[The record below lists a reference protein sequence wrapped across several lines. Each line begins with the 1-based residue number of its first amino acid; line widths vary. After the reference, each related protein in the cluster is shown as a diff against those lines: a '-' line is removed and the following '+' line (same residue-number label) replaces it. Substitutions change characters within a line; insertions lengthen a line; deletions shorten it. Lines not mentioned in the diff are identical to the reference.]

1 MATKQ
6 QELRVDI
13 LLALFG
19 DNDDKGARDLSDGE
33 KFFISNNSGVRTE
46 IFACLENFS
55 HCLTLNNK
63 VWLDKLRDKLREEI
77 MEKLSFVDVY
87 DKEYGKEKTEA
98 VNEIRA
104 FVISEELVHLSQE
117 KLNKILEII
126 KDKKEEE
133 GLNNFSLLG
142 DK

>member
-63 VWLDKLRDKLREEI
+63 VWLDKLREEI

-98 VNEIRA
+98 VNEITR
-104 FVISEELVHLSQE
+104 FVISGALVTLPPH
-117 KLNKILEII
+117 KLDKILEII

-133 GLNNFSLLG
+133 GLNNFSLG